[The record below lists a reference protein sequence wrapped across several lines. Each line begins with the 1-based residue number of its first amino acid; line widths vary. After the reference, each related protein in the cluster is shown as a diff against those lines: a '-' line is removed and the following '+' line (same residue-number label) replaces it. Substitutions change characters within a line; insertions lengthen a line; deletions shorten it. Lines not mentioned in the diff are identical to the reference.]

1 MKKILYLFLI
11 FISFNSLSLELVQS
25 TGSIDIK
32 APIDK
37 VFDLVSSPM
46 NDHLWRSEV
55 NDMTTNNHSVEIGSW
70 YREDAWI
77 GIRRNFITT
86 TEVIEV
92 DPPYKV
98 IFTTIEG
105 SPYFLKSRRFFTEK
119 SGVTTFTYIVDFDR
133 RMIKETFGVNIS
145 PKIVMKLY
153 KFQMKRYLKKLKK
166 EFER

>member
-1 MKKILYLFLI
+1 M
-11 FISFNSLSLELVQS
+11 ELVQS

-55 NDMTTNNHSVEIGSW
+55 NDMTTNTESVEVGSW

-86 TEVIEV
+86 TAVVEI
-92 DPPYKV
+92 DAPNKV
-98 IFTTIEG
+98 IFITPKE
-105 SPYFLKSRRFFTEK
+105 SPFYLKSRRFFTHED
-119 SGVTTFTYIVDFDR
+119 GVTTFRYVVDFDR
-133 RMIKETFGVNIS
+133 RMIKETFGLNVS
-145 PKIVMKLY
+145 PKVVMKLY
-153 KFQMKRYLKKLKK
+153 SFQMRRYLKKLKNIL
-166 EFER
+166 E